1 LAEYP
6 KGPDRRVTSNIL
18 LTLITILIAGV
29 ILRLAR
35 SVFIPVL
42 IAAFLAYF
50 MDPLVA
56 SLRKLRVPVVA
67 AVIIAGVVFLGA
79 STVFGYVLYDNAL
92 EFARRIPTYQAAF
105 VNMLTDAV
113 DSFQRLTGD
122 IFELRILDELKKI
135 QIGSLVFS
143 TVSSIANLVADFLL
157 VFLFSLLI
165 LTSKYTITR
174 KLLRSFPRKEAKR
187 LVLVLLHIDK
197 DLRKYVGIKSF
208 VSMIIGAS
216 TGIALALFK
225 VEFAIVLGFLTF
237 VLNFIPYLGSLVAV
251 ILAVLI
257 ALVQTASIGY
267 ALWVLLV
274 LIILQN
280 VVAQVLEPMLVGTG
294 LKIPI
299 PVVFFSLF
307 FWGWFWGA
315 PGVLLA
321 IPLMTSLKIVLD
333 DVPSLRPIARLLE
346 KGPRRRSPRRRRS
359 HRGKPKK

>member
-1 LAEYP
+1 MAEYP

-35 SVFIPVL
+35 SVFIPIL

-56 SLRKLRVPVVA
+56 LLRRLRVPILVG
-67 AVIIAGVVFLGA
+67 VIIAGVLFLGA
-79 STVFGYVLYDNAL
+79 STVFSYVLYDNTL
-92 EFARRIPTYQAAF
+92 EFARKIPSYQRAF
-105 VNMLTDAV
+105 VAMLTDAV
-113 DSFQRLTGD
+113 ENFQVLTGD
-122 IFELRILDELKKI
+122 FFELRILDELKKI

-165 LTSKYTITR
+165 LASKYTLTR
-174 KLLRSFPRKEAKR
+174 RLLRSFPRKEAKR
-187 LVLVLLHIDK
+187 LVMMLVHIDT

-216 TGIALALFK
+216 SGVALALFQ

-251 ILAVLI
+251 ILPVLI
-257 ALVQTASIGY
+257 ALVQFASIAK
-267 ALWVLLV
+267 ALWILLV
-274 LIILQN
+274 LVILQN
-280 VVAQVLEPMLVGTG
+280 LVAQILEPALVGSG

-299 PVVFFSLF
+299 PVVFLSLF

-321 IPLMTSLKIVLD
+321 IPLVTSLKIVME
-333 DVPSLRPIARLLE
+333 DVPSLRPIALLLE
-346 KGPRRRSPRRRRS
+346 KGPRRRPGRR
-359 HRGKPKK
+359 KKQRK

>member
-1 LAEYP
+1 MAEYP

-18 LTLITILIAGV
+18 LTLITLLIAGV

-56 SLRKLRVPVVA
+56 FLRRWRVPVVL
-67 AVIIAGVVFLGA
+67 AVIIAGVLFMGA
-79 STVFGYVLYDNAL
+79 SSVFSYILYNNTLD
-92 EFARRIPTYQAAF
+92 FARKVPSYQAAF
-105 VNMLTDAV
+105 VRMLTDVVAR
-113 DSFQRLTGD
+113 FQLLTGD
-122 IFELRILDELKKI
+122 FFELRVLDELKKI
-135 QIGSLVFS
+135 QIGPLVFS

-165 LTSKYTITR
+165 LASKYTLTR

-187 LVLVLLHIDK
+187 LVMVLVHIDK

-216 TGIALALFK
+216 SGVALALFH
-225 VEFAIVLGFLTF
+225 VEFAVFLGFLTF

-251 ILAVLI
+251 ALPVLI
-257 ALVQTASIGY
+257 ALVQYASIAK
-267 ALWVLLV
+267 ALWILLV
-274 LIILQN
+274 LVILQN
-280 VVAQVLEPMLVGTG
+280 LVAQILEPALVGSG
-294 LKIPI
+294 LKITI

-321 IPLMTSLKIVLD
+321 IPLMTSIKIVLE

-346 KGPRRRSPRRRRS
+346 KGPRRRSARRRK
-359 HRGKPKK
+359 HRK

>member
-1 LAEYP
+1 MAEYP
-6 KGPDRRVTSNIL
+6 KGSDRRVTSNIL

-56 SLRKLRVPVVA
+56 LLRRLRVPIVL
-67 AVIIAGVVFLGA
+67 AVIISGILFLGA
-79 STVFGYVLYDNAL
+79 SSVFSYILYDNTL
-92 EFARRIPTYQAAF
+92 EFARKIPTYQAAF

-113 DSFQRLTGD
+113 ERFQLLTGD
-122 IFELRILDELKKI
+122 FFELRVLDELKKI

-143 TVSSIANLVADFLL
+143 TASSIANLVADFLL
-157 VFLFSLLI
+157 IFLFSLLI
-165 LTSKYTITR
+165 LASKYTLTR
-174 KLLRSFPRKEAKR
+174 RLLRSFPRKEAKR
-187 LVLVLLHIDK
+187 LVMMLVHIDK

-216 TGIALALFK
+216 SGVALSLFH

-237 VLNFIPYLGSLVAV
+237 VLNFIPYLGSLFAV
-251 ILAVLI
+251 ILPVLI
-257 ALVQTASIGY
+257 ALVQFASIAK
-267 ALWVLLV
+267 ALWILLV
-274 LIILQN
+274 LVILQN
-280 VVAQVLEPMLVGTG
+280 LVAQVLEPTLVGSG

-299 PVVFFSLF
+299 PVVFFALF

-321 IPLMTSLKIVLD
+321 IPLVTSLKIVME
-333 DVPSLRPIARLLE
+333 DVPSLRPFALLLE
-346 KGPRRRSPRRRRS
+346 KGPRKRNSRR
-359 HRGKPKK
+359 KKQRK

>member
-56 SLRKLRVPVVA
+56 LLRRLRVPVVL
-67 AVIIAGVVFLGA
+67 AVVISGILFLGA
-79 STVFGYVLYDNAL
+79 SSVFSYFLYNNTLD
-92 EFARRIPTYQAAF
+92 FARQIPRYQVAF
-105 VNMLTDAV
+105 VNMLTDV
-113 DSFQRLTGD
+113 VERFQVLTGD
-122 IFELRILDELKKI
+122 FFELRVLDELKKI

-165 LTSKYTITR
+165 LASKYTLTR
-174 KLLRSFPRKEAKR
+174 KLLRSFPHKEAKR
-187 LVLVLLHIDK
+187 LVMVLLHIDK

-208 VSMIIGAS
+208 VSMIIGTAS
-216 TGIALALFK
+216 GVALSLFQ

-251 ILAVLI
+251 ILPVLI
-257 ALVQTASIGY
+257 ALVQFASIGK
-267 ALWVLLV
+267 ALWILLV
-274 LIILQN
+274 LVILQN
-280 VVAQVLEPMLVGTG
+280 LVAQILEPNLVGSG
-294 LKIPI
+294 LKITI
-299 PVVFFSLF
+299 PVVFFALF
-307 FWGWFWGA
+307 FWGWFWGV

-321 IPLMTSLKIVLD
+321 IPLTTSLKIVLE
-333 DVPSLRPIARLLE
+333 DVPSLRPIALLLE
-346 KGPRRRSPRRRRS
+346 RGPRRRSTRR
-359 HRGKPKK
+359 KKQRK

>member
-1 LAEYP
+1 MAEYP

-18 LTLITILIAGV
+18 LTLITILIAGA

-56 SLRKLRVPVVA
+56 LLRRLRVPVVL
-67 AVIIAGVVFLGA
+67 AVIISGVIFLGV
-79 STVFGYVLYDNAL
+79 SSVFSYVLYDNTL
-92 EFARRIPTYQAAF
+92 EFARRIPSYQRAF
-105 VNMLTDAV
+105 VAMLSDV
-113 DSFQRLTGD
+113 VERFQLLTND
-122 IFELRILDELKKI
+122 FFELRVLDELKKI
-135 QIGSLVFS
+135 QIGPLVFS

-157 VFLFSLLI
+157 VVLFSLLI
-165 LTSKYTITR
+165 LASKYTITR

-187 LVLVLLHIDK
+187 LVLVLVHIDR
-197 DLRKYVGIKSF
+197 DLRKYVGVKSF

-216 TGIALALFK
+216 SGVALALFQ

-251 ILAVLI
+251 ILPVLI
-257 ALVQTASIGY
+257 ALVQFASVAK
-267 ALWVLLV
+267 ALWILLV
-274 LIILQN
+274 LVILQN
-280 VVAQVLEPMLVGTG
+280 LVAQVLEPNLVGSA

-307 FWGWFWGA
+307 FWGWFWGT

-321 IPLMTSLKIVLD
+321 MPLMTSLKIVLAD
-333 DVPSLRPIARLLE
+333 IPSLRPIALLLE
-346 KGPRRRSPRRRRS
+346 KGPRRRSAHRRKQR
-359 HRGKPKK
+359 K

>member
-6 KGPDRRVTSNIL
+6 QGPDRRVKSNIL

-29 ILRLAR
+29 ILRLAH

-50 MDPLVA
+50 LDPLVA
-56 SLRKLRVPVVA
+56 FLRRLRVPVIVG
-67 AVIIAGVVFLGA
+67 VIIAGIVFLGA
-79 STVFGYVLYDNAL
+79 SSVFGYVLYNNTL
-92 EFARRIPTYQAAF
+92 EFARKIPTYQVAF
-105 VNMLTDAV
+105 VNMLTDMV
-113 DSFQRLTGD
+113 ERFQVLTGGF
-122 IFELRILDELKKI
+122 FELRILDELKKI
-135 QIGSLVFS
+135 QIGSLVLS

-165 LTSKYTITR
+165 LASKYTLTR
-174 KLLRSFPRKEAKR
+174 KILRSFPRREAKR
-187 LVLVLLHIDK
+187 LVMVLVHIDK

-216 TGIALALFK
+216 SGVALSLFH

-251 ILAVLI
+251 ILPVLI
-257 ALVQTASIGY
+257 ALVQFASLTK
-267 ALWVLLV
+267 ALWILLV
-274 LIILQN
+274 LVILQN
-280 VVAQVLEPMLVGTG
+280 LVAQVLEPTLVGSG

-299 PVVFFSLF
+299 PVVFFALF
-307 FWGWFWGA
+307 FWGWFWGT

-321 IPLMTSLKIVLD
+321 IPLMTSIKIVLE
-333 DVPSLRPIARLLE
+333 DVPSLRPIAMLLE
-346 KGPRRRSPRRRRS
+346 KGPRRRKKRR
-359 HRGKPKK
+359 KKQKK

>member
-56 SLRKLRVPVVA
+56 LLRRLRVPVVL
-67 AVIIAGVVFLGA
+67 AVVISGILFLGA
-79 STVFGYVLYDNAL
+79 SSVFSYFLYNNTLD
-92 EFARRIPTYQAAF
+92 FARQIPRYQVAF
-105 VNMLTDAV
+105 VNMLTDV
-113 DSFQRLTGD
+113 VERFQVLTGD
-122 IFELRILDELKKI
+122 FFELRVLDELKKI

-165 LTSKYTITR
+165 LASKYTLTR
-174 KLLRSFPRKEAKR
+174 KLLRSFPHKEAKR
-187 LVLVLLHIDK
+187 LVMVLLHIDK

-208 VSMIIGAS
+208 VSMIIGTAS
-216 TGIALALFK
+216 GVALSLFQ

-251 ILAVLI
+251 ILPVLI
-257 ALVQTASIGY
+257 ALVQFASIGK
-267 ALWVLLV
+267 ALWILLV
-274 LIILQN
+274 LVILQN
-280 VVAQVLEPMLVGTG
+280 LVAQILEPNLVGSG
-294 LKIPI
+294 LKITI
-299 PVVFFSLF
+299 PVVFFALF

-321 IPLMTSLKIVLD
+321 IPLTTSLKIVLE
-333 DVPSLRPIARLLE
+333 DVPSLRPIALLLE
-346 KGPRRRSPRRRRS
+346 RGPRRRSTRR
-359 HRGKPKK
+359 KKQRK

>member
-18 LTLITILIAGV
+18 LSLITILIAGV

-56 SLRKLRVPVVA
+56 LLRRFKVPIVLG
-67 AVIIAGVVFLGA
+67 VIIAGVLFLGA
-79 STVFGYVLYDNAL
+79 SSVFSYFLYDNTL
-92 EFARRIPTYQAAF
+92 EFARKLPSYQAAF

-113 DSFQRLTGD
+113 ERFQVLTGD
-122 IFELRILDELKKI
+122 FFELRVLDELKKI

-165 LTSKYTITR
+165 LASKYTLTR
-174 KLLRSFPRKEAKR
+174 RLLRSFPRKGARR
-187 LVLVLLHIDK
+187 LVLVLVHIDK
-197 DLRKYVGIKSF
+197 DLRKYVGIKSL

-216 TGIALALFK
+216 SGVALALFQ

-251 ILAVLI
+251 ILPVLI
-257 ALVQTASIGY
+257 ALVQFASIAK
-267 ALWVLLV
+267 ALWILLV
-274 LIILQN
+274 LVILQN
-280 VVAQVLEPMLVGTG
+280 LVAQVLEPTLVGSG

-299 PVVFFSLF
+299 PVVFFALF

-321 IPLMTSLKIVLD
+321 IPLVTSLKIVME
-333 DVPSLRPIARLLE
+333 DVPSLRPVALMLE
-346 KGPRRRSPRRRRS
+346 KGPRRRKT
-359 HRGKPKK
+359 HRKKQGK

>member
-18 LTLITILIAGV
+18 LSLITILIAGV

-56 SLRKLRVPVVA
+56 LLRRLKVPVVLG
-67 AVIIAGVVFLGA
+67 VIIAGVLFLGA
-79 STVFGYVLYDNAL
+79 STVFSYILYDNTL
-92 EFARRIPTYQAAF
+92 EFARKLPSYQAAF

-113 DSFQRLTGD
+113 ERFQVLTGD
-122 IFELRILDELKKI
+122 FFELRVLDELKKI

-165 LTSKYTITR
+165 LASKYTLTR
-174 KLLRSFPRKEAKR
+174 RLLRSFPRKGARR
-187 LVLVLLHIDK
+187 LVLVLVHIDK
-197 DLRKYVGIKSF
+197 DLRKYVGIKSL

-216 TGIALALFK
+216 SGVALALFQ

-251 ILAVLI
+251 ILPVLI
-257 ALVQTASIGY
+257 ALVQFASIAK
-267 ALWVLLV
+267 ALWILLV
-274 LIILQN
+274 LVILQN
-280 VVAQVLEPMLVGTG
+280 LVAQVLEPTLVGSG

-299 PVVFFSLF
+299 PVVFFALF

-321 IPLMTSLKIVLD
+321 IPLVTSLKIVME
-333 DVPSLRPIARLLE
+333 DVPSLRPVALMLE
-346 KGPRRRSPRRRRS
+346 KGPRRRKTRS
-359 HRGKPKK
+359 KKQGK